1 MGPMRV
7 AQTGSPRSC
16 SISNRLQGLLAVAQ
30 SSSAPS
36 FAQAAGLILRQ
47 AAPCEGDMPRLW
59 REAGILDR
67 VRITNGPVRV
77 IAPTR
82 QIAAGVPTD
91 ACVEWWLALEDRFRL
106 RGEAISFLGALG
118 TMVARM
124 KNDPAA
130 PVNGPFSADFCLEYL
145 DGDDGAPIRCTRAQ
159 ADVSRA
165 ICEFE
170 GKNRSAED
178 VMTRAERK
186 SSKPIDVFKAHPEP
200 KRA

>member
-1 MGPMRV
+1 M
-7 AQTGSPRSC
+7 
-16 SISNRLQGLLAVAQ
+16 
-30 SSSAPS
+30 
-36 FAQAAGLILRQ
+36 
-47 AAPCEGDMPRLW
+47 
-59 REAGILDR
+59 
-67 VRITNGPVRV
+67 RV

-106 RGEAISFLGALG
+106 RGEAISFLGAPG

-130 PVNGPFSADFCLEYL
+130 PVNGPYSADFRLEYL
-145 DGDDGAPIRCTRAQ
+145 DGDDRAPIRCTRAQ
-159 ADVSRA
+159 ADVFRA
-165 ICEFE
+165 LCEFE